1 MLDSYKFKSNIEKS
15 SIFFLVLAFLFLP
28 FSLAAHNAS
37 LALTVLTALLSG
49 SVWRKRDSLW
59 KEPLVWSL
67 LALFFWVCVGS
78 FYSLSTWND
87 ALGTNFNKYSKL
99 FFGVFLIAI
108 LLNKKAREYAFF
120 AFSVGMF
127 FVLIST
133 YLNIWFEVP
142 WSVTKNQG
150 WGMDHTVFGNY
161 ITQNIMMSFFA
172 LQGIFFIFTNEA
184 RWKKWF
190 WIIVTGLAIIS
201 IMYLS
206 SGRTGYVVLLA
217 GIILYIVFAL
227 PKKWSW
233 LGVIAIVLASLVA
246 FSTSSRVQE
255 RYELAISETQLIFE
269 QNSRGELPT
278 FSSIGARW
286 YMWMKSLELVQERP
300 ILGWGLGSH
309 GIKWCEKAPEPVWC
323 QVGDTTPHNQFIFFA
338 VELGIVGLILFLL
351 LISTLCWAGWQGG
364 KYRPLMM
371 GFIAIFLVDSM
382 VNASLWNAREY
393 NFFILMMC
401 LLYTMIRFEDKN
413 EIH

>member
-37 LALTVLTALLSG
+37 LALTVLTALFSG
-49 SVWRKRDSLW
+49 LGWRKRDSLW

-67 LALFFWVCVGS
+67 LALFLWVCVGS
-78 FYSLSTWND
+78 LYSLSTWND
-87 ALGTNFNKYSKL
+87 ALGINFNKYSKL

-120 AFSVGMF
+120 AFAAGMF

-142 WSVTKNQG
+142 WSATKKQG
-150 WGMDHTVFGNY
+150 WGVDHTVFGNY

-172 LQGIFFIFTNEA
+172 LQGMFFAFNSEVQW
-184 RWKKWF
+184 RKWL
-190 WIIVTGLAIIS
+190 WSIVAGLAVIS
-201 IMYLS
+201 TMYLS

-217 GIILYIVFAL
+217 GILLYIVFAL
-227 PKKWSW
+227 PRKWSW
-233 LGVIAIVLASLVA
+233 LGVIAIVLASLVT

-255 RYELAISETQLIFE
+255 RYNSAISETQLIFE

-278 FSSIGARW
+278 LSSIGARW

-300 ILGWGLGSH
+300 LLGWGLGSH

-323 QVGDTTPHNQFIFFA
+323 KVGDTTPHNQFIFFA

-393 NFFILMMC
+393 NFFILIMC

-413 EIH
+413 EIN

>member
-1 MLDSYKFKSNIEKS
+1 MLDFYKLKLNIEKS
-15 SIFFLVLAFLFLP
+15 SNFFLVLAFLFLP

-37 LALTVLTALLSG
+37 LALTVLTVVLSG
-49 SVWRKRDSLW
+49 AAWRKREYLK
-59 KEPLVWSL
+59 KEPLVWAL
-67 LALFFWVCVGS
+67 LALFFWVCAGS
-78 FYSLSTWND
+78 FYSLSTWDD
-87 ALGTNFNKYSKL
+87 ALGVNFNKYLKL
-99 FFGVFLIAI
+99 FFGVLLIAI
-108 LLNKKAREYAFF
+108 FLHKKTRCYAFY
-120 AFSVGMF
+120 AFYIGVF

-133 YLNIWFEVP
+133 YLNIWFEIP

-150 WGMDHTVFGNY
+150 WGVDHTVFGNY

-172 LQGIFFIFTNEA
+172 LQGLFFFSKNNVK
-184 RWKKWF
+184 WKKFF
-190 WIIVTGLAIIS
+190 WLSTTALAIIS

-206 SGRTGYVVLLA
+206 SGRTGYVVLL
-217 GIILYIVFAL
+217 GGFLLYIIFAL

-233 LGVIAIVLASLVA
+233 LGVIAIVLCSLVA

-255 RYELAISETQLIFE
+255 RYELAISETKLIFE
-269 QNSRGELPT
+269 QNRRGELPT

-338 VELGIVGLILFLL
+338 VELGIVGLALFLF
-351 LISTLCWAGWQGG
+351 LIYTLCWAAWQGG
-364 KYRPLMM
+364 QYRPLMM

-382 VNASLWNAREY
+382 VNASLWNSREY

-401 LLYTMIRFEDKN
+401 LLYTMIRFQDKN
-413 EIH
+413 EIE

>member
-1 MLDSYKFKSNIEKS
+1 MKLNIETS
-15 SIFFLVLAFLFLP
+15 SNFFLVLAFLFLP

-37 LALTVLTALLSG
+37 LVLTVLTVVLSG
-49 SVWRKRDSLW
+49 AAWGKRAYLQ
-59 KEPLVWSL
+59 KEPFVWAL

-87 ALGTNFNKYSKL
+87 ALGVNFNKYLKL
-99 FFGVFLIAI
+99 FFGVLLIAGF
-108 LLNKKAREYAFF
+108 LHKKTRDYAFY
-120 AFSVGMF
+120 AFSIGMF

-150 WGMDHTVFGNY
+150 WGVDHTVFGNY

-172 LQGIFFIFTNEA
+172 LQGLFFFSKNDV
-184 RWKKWF
+184 KWRKFF
-190 WIIVTGLAIIS
+190 WFFSTVLAIIS

-206 SGRTGYVVLLA
+206 NGRTGYVVLLC
-217 GIILYIVFAL
+217 GFLLYIIFAF

-233 LGVIAIVLASLVA
+233 LGVIAIVLASLIA

-338 VELGIVGLILFLL
+338 VELGIVGLVLFLL
-351 LISTLCWAGWQGG
+351 LIYTLCWAAWQGG
-364 KYRPLMM
+364 QYRPLMM

-401 LLYTMIRFEDKN
+401 LLYTMIRFQDKN
-413 EIH
+413 EVK

>member
-59 KEPLVWSL
+59 REPLVWAL

-78 FYSLSTWND
+78 IYSLSTWDD

-108 LLNKKAREYAFF
+108 LLNKRAREYAFF
-120 AFSVGMF
+120 AFPVGMF

-150 WGMDHTVFGNY
+150 WGVDHTVFGNY

-172 LQGIFFIFTNEA
+172 LQGIFFIFTNEI
-184 RWKKWF
+184 RWRKWF

-401 LLYTMIRFEDKN
+401 LLYTMIRFKDKN
-413 EIH
+413 EMN